1 MNKNRKKKI
10 IKGFFECL
18 FFICSTLWIPIVTY
32 NSISNINSIAQ
43 AGQGFGISNSFKLL
57 FNLKMDGIT
66 NIAFSAIAIVSM
78 ALLFYNLMSKTYID
92 PKNKDQAG
100 LTKAD
105 NFIKTL
111 LISAIK
117 LAIGLVAYEAM
128 SLVLH
133 LNYINPVSFGAILVI
148 STLISFI
155 PDIISEYIISERISS
170 NQSND
175 DLKSTT
181 DKNQSMFSKIMEA
194 PEKLKLSCC
203 EYFCGQNV
211 PAQ

>member
-1 MNKNRKKKI
+1 MNKNHKKKI
-10 IKGFFECL
+10 IKRLFECL

-43 AGQGFGISNSFKLL
+43 AGQGFGMSDSFKLL
-57 FNLKMDGIT
+57 FNLRMDGIT
-66 NIAFSAIAIVSM
+66 SIAFSVIAIVSM

-100 LTKAD
+100 LIKAD

-128 SLVLH
+128 SLVLP
-133 LNYINPVSFGAILVI
+133 LNYINPVAFGAILVI

-155 PDIISEYIISERISS
+155 PDIIAEVKSS

-175 DLKSTT
+175 NLKSTT
-181 DKNQSMFSKIMEA
+181 DKDQGIFSKIMGT

>member
-1 MNKNRKKKI
+1 M
-10 IKGFFECL
+10 
-18 FFICSTLWIPIVTY
+18 SD
-32 NSISNINSIAQ
+32 
-43 AGQGFGISNSFKLL
+43 SFKLL
-57 FNLKMDGIT
+57 FNLRMDGIT
-66 NIAFSAIAIVSM
+66 SIAFSVIAIVSM

-100 LTKAD
+100 LIKAD

-128 SLVLH
+128 SLVLP
-133 LNYINPVSFGAILVI
+133 LNYINPVAFGAILVI

-155 PDIISEYIISERISS
+155 PDIIAEVKSS

-175 DLKSTT
+175 NLKSTT
-181 DKNQSMFSKIMEA
+181 DKDQGIFSKIMET

-211 PAQ
+211 PEQ